1 MSDCDDDVRKNT
13 TWGQWYNG
21 YSVEDIDEATKN
33 VIIIKNKIL
42 ILHGK
47 LEKLNEFKTSNEN
60 EKASLKEQMK
70 RLEMSKNCIK
80 YYYGL
85 EINL

>member
-33 VIIIKNKIL
+33 VIIIKV
-42 ILHGK
+42 
-47 LEKLNEFKTSNEN
+47 
-60 EKASLKEQMK
+60 
-70 RLEMSKNCIK
+70 
-80 YYYGL
+80 
-85 EINL
+85 

>member
-1 MSDCDDDVRKNT
+1 MSEEDDCRKNT

-21 YSVEDIDEATKN
+21 YSIEDIDEATKN
-33 VIIIKNKIL
+33 VIIIKNKIVVL
-42 ILHGK
+42 N
-47 LEKLNEFKTSNEN
+47 EKLTKIREFTTPN
-60 EKASLKEQMK
+60 EKELTAVKEQLK
-70 RLEMSKNCIK
+70 RLEMSKECIK